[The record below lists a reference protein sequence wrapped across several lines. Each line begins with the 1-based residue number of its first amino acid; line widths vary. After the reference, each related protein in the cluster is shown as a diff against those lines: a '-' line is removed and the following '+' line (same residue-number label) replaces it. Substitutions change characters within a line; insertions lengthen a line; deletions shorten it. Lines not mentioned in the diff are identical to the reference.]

1 MIEQTLS
8 IASSTFAWVIGIS
21 FGFAAAAGGLWAT
34 AWACVAA
41 VDWWER
47 T

>member
-1 MIEQTLS
+1 MIAQTLS

-21 FGFAAAAGGLWAT
+21 AGFAAAAGVMWLT

-47 T
+47 S